1 MIHAYN
7 EQWLGVIQPKVAF
20 MFEFAV
26 LKEAL
31 DIDDFA
37 DKFAKSEVAR
47 SLETADCILALGKSS
62 IELLYLVLGKEPHN
76 IEATD
81 IPTPEFWVG
90 WVLAYAQWHF
100 NRTYADLIKAIK
112 PSHLLN
118 YYFPYHEM
126 DIRQTMDLIAEYLQP
141 ICPLKKI
148 REKQGYSQS
157 QLANISGIP
166 LRSIRAYEQGSVD
179 IAKAQAETL
188 YLLSE
193 CLGCAIE
200 DLIK

>member
-1 MIHAYN
+1 MIPAYN
-7 EQWLGVIQPKVAF
+7 EQWLGVIQRKVAY

-26 LKEAL
+26 LKEGL
-31 DIDDFA
+31 NIDDFA
-37 DKFAKSEVAR
+37 DKFAKSEAAR

-62 IELLYLVLGKEPHN
+62 IELLYLVLGKEPHD

-100 NRTYADLIKAIK
+100 NRTYAELIKAIK
-112 PSHLLN
+112 PSQLLN

-126 DIRQTMDLIAEYLQP
+126 DIRQTMDLIAEYLKP
-141 ICPLKKI
+141 GCPLKTI

-157 QLANISGIP
+157 QLSNLSGVP
-166 LRSIRAYEQGSVD
+166 LRTIRAYEQGSVD

-188 YLLSE
+188 YWLSD
-193 CLGCAIE
+193 CLGCTIE